1 MTAKPSLSVVMT
13 ARNEEGNLR
22 AAVGVVLASMQDL
35 FSPFEILI
43 INDGSTDGTGAL
55 ADQLAGQHESIR
67 VIHHRTSQ
75 GFASSYRHGVTLAR
89 MDYVGLVTGDNEMT
103 PGAVR
108 AAFEAVGKADVV
120 VPYQANQQDRPWLRR
135 TLSRAYTTTVNL
147 LFGLHLRYFQGPCIY
162 STPWAQRLPL
172 TTDGFALLT
181 DMLVRTL
188 KTGHSYI
195 EVPMSVRP
203 REYGRSAAISLRNV
217 VTALWTLGVLCRDT
231 YILKRPLPADV
242 QVAEKGTSAIN
253 PHIEKREKGA

>member
-22 AAVGVVLASMQDL
+22 AGVETVLASLQGL
-35 FSPFEILI
+35 FGSSEVLI

-55 ADQLAGQHESIR
+55 ADQLAGQHECIR
-67 VIHHRTSQ
+67 VVHHPTSQ
-75 GFASSYRHGVTLAR
+75 GFAPSYRHGVSLAR
-89 MDYVGLVTGDNEMT
+89 LDYVALVTGDNEMT
-103 PGAVR
+103 PRAVR
-108 AAFEAVGKADVV
+108 TAFEAVGKADVV

-162 STPWAQRLPL
+162 STAWAQRLPV
-172 TTDGFALLT
+172 TTNGFALLT

-203 REYGRSAAISLRNV
+203 REYGRSAAVSLRNV
-217 VTALWTLGVLCRDT
+217 VSALWTLGILCRDI
-231 YILKRPLPADV
+231 YILKRPLPANV
-242 QVAEKGTSAIN
+242 YVGEKGTSAMN
-253 PHIEKREKGA
+253 PHTEK